1 MISSLEANMVP
12 PKLSLLHWDPSVAH
26 SWDAALGEPVP
37 LILLPL
43 LYQSRSVV
51 PTVLS
56 GTIWMN
62 GA

>member
-1 MISSLEANMVP
+1 MVP
-12 PKLSLLHWDPSVAH
+12 SKLSFLHRDPSVAH

-37 LILLPL
+37 LIPLPL

-56 GTIWMN
+56 GTIWKN

>member
-1 MISSLEANMVP
+1 MVP
-12 PKLSLLHWDPSVAH
+12 RRLSFLHWDPSVAH

-37 LILLPL
+37 LIPLPV

-56 GTIWMN
+56 GTIWKN